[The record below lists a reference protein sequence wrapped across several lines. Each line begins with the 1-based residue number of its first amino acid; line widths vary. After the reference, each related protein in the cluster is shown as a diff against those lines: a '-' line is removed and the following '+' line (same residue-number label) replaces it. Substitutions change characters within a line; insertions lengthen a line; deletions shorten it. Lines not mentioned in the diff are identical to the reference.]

1 MVVGIGQSELEDYLK
16 EEAAQVGRVIT
27 PDSDPEKGSYFRSDH
42 FWFARIGVPALY
54 LKVGDDFEGKGVEYG
69 KQLKATYT
77 QKHYHQPS
85 DQFDPAQ
92 MNFEGGV
99 DDLRLLFLVGKRLS
113 LETRW
118 PKWKEGSEF
127 KSIREAYRPD

>member
-1 MVVGIGQSELEDYLK
+1 MVVGIGQSELEYYLK
-16 EEAAQVGRVIT
+16 EVAAQVGRVIT

-42 FWFARIGVPALY
+42 FWFARFGVPALY
-54 LKVGDDFEGKGVEYG
+54 LNVGEDFEGKGVEYG

-85 DQFDPAQ
+85 DQFDPTQ

-113 LETRW
+113 LESRW
-118 PKWKEGSEF
+118 PTWKEGSEF
-127 KSIREAYRPD
+127 KAIREAYRPN